1 VPTVEE
7 YLERAQMHTDN
18 GRRWAL
24 GWLHAQSVEVRQQHL
39 QVMDALFDQSRARM
53 HDLAVERLSALP
65 AAERDLARS
74 PHGIAAWGAID
85 MWVQNEQS
93 SKIIE
98 GLRAVGSEPKAF
110 RKVEMKV
117 EGNVD
122 HMLRHLALV
131 ATVDAARDVG
141 VILDERFLGAH
152 HRIDSAFHNQA
163 SELDKKRSTPYW
175 ATTIELFARAGA
187 QFVEHEL
194 RDQGIRS
201 DYLVYG
207 ANDEQHVNNA
217 WGNPNPVEAERLRF
231 KPLFAEIVEELRLEL
246 ARKAEL
252 EASAEPS

>member
-1 VPTVEE
+1 
-7 YLERAQMHTDN
+7 
-18 GRRWAL
+18 
-24 GWLHAQSVEVRQQHL
+24 
-39 QVMDALFDQSRARM
+39 
-53 HDLAVERLSALP
+53 
-65 AAERDLARS
+65 
-74 PHGIAAWGAID
+74 
-85 MWVQNEQS
+85 
-93 SKIIE
+93 
-98 GLRAVGSEPKAF
+98 
-110 RKVEMKV
+110 
-117 EGNVD
+117 
-122 HMLRHLALV
+122 MLRHLALV